1 MRKLRVDWF
10 AQRQSQGTAARWAPT
25 ERCTL
30 GAFFFAG
37 AHLRVLFC
45 SLLFRHL
52 RPFGNALHMNKH
64 LGVVAAL
71 IFAGCS
77 VEAESTLT
85 ARLRRVTTETPE
97 FGGVRRTDSRA
108 PVSSGTLTVFVR
120 SAGSVAN
127 ATAKVNAIFAPD
139 LAPTISTRAATG
151 AAAESNMLAAKDLL
165 SVEGDSS
172 LDFDETTATCASVSQ
187 VPTPCP
193 RSRTRFKA

>member
-1 MRKLRVDWF
+1 LRKLRVDWF

-64 LGVVAAL
+64 FGVVAAL

-108 PVSSGTLTVFVR
+108 PVSGGTLTVFVR

-127 ATAKVNAIFAPD
+127 
-139 LAPTISTRAATG
+139 ATG

-165 SVEGDSS
+165 SVEGASS
-172 LDFDETTATCASVSQ
+172 LDFDETTGYLRVGVSSADALPALENKIQSLSLDPELIIVQ
-187 VPTPCP
+187 VEAPTQL
-193 RSRTRFKA
+193 RL